1 MFDSCCD
8 NKISYQCHIYIWNVG
23 HVLCS
28 RNIVTFAEYKSIF
41 NTVKY
46 PKMYLNEI
54 KIKKGKNKTV
64 HFLKTDT
71 GPPGDLKSEVY

>member
-1 MFDSCCD
+1 
-8 NKISYQCHIYIWNVG
+8 
-23 HVLCS
+23 
-28 RNIVTFAEYKSIF
+28 
-41 NTVKY
+41 
-46 PKMYLNEI
+46 MYLNEI